1 MTSFNIGELDLTVA
15 DSPSTIVDADG
26 DGVTV
31 ITREGLTLHIDG
43 ALADRIATEQSTLRA
58 RETALAVAS

>member
-1 MTSFNIGELDLTVA
+1 MTNFSIGELDLTVA
-15 DSPSTIVDADG
+15 DSPATIVDADG

-43 ALADRIATEQSTLRA
+43 ALADRIVAEQAAQRA